1 MQGREDAGFKGS
13 TGEETQVG
21 QVGSVWVAGNVRDLA
36 LKAEWSLDRWLSPK
50 AKASKQGLVTS
61 V

>member
-13 TGEETQVG
+13 TGEETQVA
-21 QVGSVWVAGNVRDLA
+21 QVGSVSVAGNVRDLA

-50 AKASKQGLVTS
+50 AKA
-61 V
+61 